1 MKAIRAILRRSTVG
15 NRQGGFT
22 VLETL
27 IAVTILTVG
36 LLAIAKMQ
44 VSAIWGNAMSGNTTA
59 ALTLAEEKME
69 NLLEKV
75 YTHADLSSGTH
86 EQVDINEAGRPGGPY
101 HRVWTVQDD
110 TPIPN
115 TKTIVVTVRWS
126 QDRHHVSLSCI
137 KAL

>member
-1 MKAIRAILRRSTVG
+1 MKAVRATLRRSTVG

-27 IAVTILTVG
+27 IAVSILTVG

-69 NLLEKV
+69 NLLEKAYV
-75 YTHADLSSGTH
+75 HADLSSGTH
-86 EQVDINEAGRPGGPY
+86 EQVDINEAGQPGGPY
-101 HRVWTVQDD
+101 HRIWAVQDD
-110 TPIPN
+110 TPIPD
-115 TKTIVVTVRWS
+115 TKTITVTVRWA

-137 KAL
+137 KAR